1 MYHLDAVQVGL
12 MDLVISGT
20 SVHLRDTER
29 KHEDMCWVKIH
40 RFCLYKDHT
49 HNLLKI
55 SLLKT
60 PEQKNKYFFVKT
72 FVLVGLTFVKF
83 THKFNQ
89 EVMALLSHAIN
100 LNADIITLVQS
111 SSRPSA
117 SAWRGLNLCSLL
129 FSL

>member
-12 MDLVISGT
+12 MDLVIRGT

-29 KHEDMCWVKIH
+29 KHAG
-40 RFCLYKDHT
+40 LKDHT
-49 HNLLKI
+49 HTFLKI

-60 PEQKNKYFFVKT
+60 AEQKNKNFFVKT
-72 FVLVGLTFVKF
+72 FVLVGLTFVKL
-83 THKFNQ
+83 THKFSQ

-111 SSRPSA
+111 SSPISLCL
-117 SAWRGLNLCSLL
+117 AWFCSLL